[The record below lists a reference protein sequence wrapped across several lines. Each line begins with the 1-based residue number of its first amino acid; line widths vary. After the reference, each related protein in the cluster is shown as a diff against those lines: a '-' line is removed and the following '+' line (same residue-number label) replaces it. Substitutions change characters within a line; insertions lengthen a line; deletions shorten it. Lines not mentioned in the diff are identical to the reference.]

1 VNTPN
6 SQVIGTIA
14 ADIIAMAIKT
24 PLNNITSIINK
35 ITNSERALLND
46 GILFWLNIVLLF
58 CDIKYKKNI

>member
-24 PLNNITSIINK
+24 PLNNIASIINK
-35 ITNSERALLND
+35 ITNSERALPND
-46 GILFWLNIVLLF
+46 GILF
-58 CDIKYKKNI
+58 